1 MAQNNTNTIRVGILG
16 STGRVGSLL
25 IEDVQS
31 TEGVELSVVHTN
43 KQIKAQLPQN
53 IIITNDIEELIKSA
67 DVIID
72 FSAPKATEELL
83 EATINSNSPKALVIA
98 TTGFTKHQ
106 ENLLNEASK
115 VAPVLYA
122 SNMSLG
128 VAVLNKLVSLAS
140 KALRDFDIEIVEMHH
155 KHKVDSPSGTA
166 LTLSQSAAEARDLNI
181 DDVRIS
187 GRDGQIGARTKDEI
201 SVMALRGGDIVG
213 RHTVGFYNDGEFIEL
228 NHTATSRHT
237 FSKGAIKASKWIV
250 NQENGMYSINDCLG
264 LN

>member
-1 MAQNNTNTIRVGILG
+1 MQTVKVGILG
-16 STGRVGSLL
+16 STGRVGTLL
-25 IEDVQS
+25 IQDIQESD
-31 TEGVELSVVHTN
+31 GVELGIVHAYDELKTTVPDN
-43 KQIKAQLPQN
+43 T
-53 IIITNDIEELIKSA
+53 IITNDIEELINEA

-72 FSAPKATEELL
+72 FSAPKATEEFL
-83 EATINSNSPKALVIA
+83 ETTINSSNPKPLVIA
-98 TTGFTKHQ
+98 TTGFNKHQ

-140 KALRDFDIEIVEMHH
+140 ATLRDFDIEIVEMHH

-166 LTLSQSAAEARDLNI
+166 LTLATSAANARELNL
-181 DDVRIS
+181 DNVRIS

-201 SVMALRGGDIVG
+201 AVMALRGGDIVG

-237 FSKGAIKASKWIV
+237 FSKGAIKAAKWLV
-250 NQENGMYSINDCLG
+250 NQEIGMYNINDCLG